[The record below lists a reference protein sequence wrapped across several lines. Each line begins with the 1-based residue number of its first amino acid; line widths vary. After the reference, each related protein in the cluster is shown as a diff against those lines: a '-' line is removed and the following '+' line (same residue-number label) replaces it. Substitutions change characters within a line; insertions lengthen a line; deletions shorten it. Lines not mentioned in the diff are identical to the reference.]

1 MKKMLRHTPEASAFL
16 NEKFVLVITRYGC
29 PGGGDDYNSPIYF
42 FSSETEDKECLG
54 QSVQAALQA
63 SIPVASEDFPKVS
76 AIENQDRYHDF
87 FNGVMKK
94 FSYKTKRALLK
105 KCN

>member
-1 MKKMLRHTPEASAFL
+1 MAVR
-16 NEKFVLVITRYGC
+16 
-29 PGGGDDYNSPIYF
+29 GGGDYNSPIYF
-42 FSSETEDKECLG
+42 FSSDTEDKECLG

-94 FSYKTKRALLK
+94 FSYKTKRALISFYLFDK
-105 KCN
+105 